1 MKSSPKNC
9 FDFRMFMSLK
19 PFFQTIYFGE
29 VLTSAIE
36 RDQDVFGDMIEK
48 LKKYKPRTK
57 DNIKDKNNVLKNT
70 QNLYD
75 GREMIINAFKN
86 KLFPLY
92 SGNYYEDYKKNHQKV
107 KVKIK
112 NQKIKYL
119 ILVLLNKL
127 RCWTNFTA
135 QGGNLAV
142 FGDSPESAAFKI
154 TDFKLYVPAVTLSA
168 ENENKLLEQLKT
180 GFKGTINGINID
192 QKCLIRLKITI

>member
-1 MKSSPKNC
+1 
-9 FDFRMFMSLK
+9 
-19 PFFQTIYFGE
+19 
-29 VLTSAIE
+29 
-36 RDQDVFGDMIEK
+36 MIEK

-127 RCWTNFTA
+127 RC
-135 QGGNLAV
+135 
-142 FGDSPESAAFKI
+142 
-154 TDFKLYVPAVTLSA
+154 
-168 ENENKLLEQLKT
+168 
-180 GFKGTINGINID
+180 
-192 QKCLIRLKITI
+192 